1 MSEVV
6 IVGCKLPHG
15 LILEL
20 KRPNGET
27 ERVTVA
33 GMNAVRIVGGYGL
46 TPNVSKEFWDAWIK
60 KNHRHAALANGT
72 LFIHT
77 DGKSA
82 ESMAK
87 ERRDVAS
94 GFEAIDP
101 LKNGMLKGADGQL
114 DEEAAKDYRKRMGEN
129 PDRNRQ
135 RVE

>member
-20 KRPNGET
+20 KRPNGDV
-27 ERVTVA
+27 ERVTIA
-33 GMNAVRIVGGYGL
+33 GMNNKRIVGGYGL
-46 TPNVSKEFWDAWIK
+46 TPNVPKEFWDTWLK
-60 KNHRHAALANGT
+60 KNHRHAAISNGT

-87 ERRDVAS
+87 ERRDVTS

-101 LKNGMLKGADGQL
+101 LKNGMLKGPDGQV
-114 DEEAAKDYRKRMGEN
+114 DEEAAKVYRQQMNEN

-135 RVE
+135 QVE